1 MRRPPARIWLLRARC
16 RSAHWW
22 VYRPVALRCGGSPVI
37 EFGTHPSQALA
48 YSASRM
54 AKNNT
59 HMIKSYY
66 LSAPNSERND
76 QIIAKHCQSFKRSV
90 WAGLIAPTRDLF
102 TYPLNSF
109 ASHGFTSLAYGRP
122 VIVFSTVHLL
132 SLQKNHPT
140 STRHYWLAAKDRMPP
155 PQPPGSPL
163 LRSILRSL

>member
-1 MRRPPARIWLLRARC
+1 MYKTGNGWLVPPGLLLRQLDRNQNVGNNLNPRNPC
-16 RSAHWW
+16 ESQEITHGNRELPW
-22 VYRPVALRCGGSPVI
+22 V
-37 EFGTHPSQALA
+37 
-48 YSASRM
+48 
-54 AKNNT
+54 
-59 HMIKSYY
+59 IKSYY

-76 QIIAKHCQSFKRSV
+76 QIIAKHCQSFNLSV

-109 ASHGFTSLAYGRP
+109 ASRGFTGLAYGRP

-163 LRSILRSL
+163 IALYS